1 MAPRKKDHLVQ
12 TALDLFDR
20 DGFTATG
27 IDKILAAAGVAK
39 MTLYNNFKSKDQLIV
54 ATLQSRD
61 LAWRAWFEKTV
72 EELAAAAPGGA
83 GANPSARLTGLFDAL
98 EAWFNQ
104 RGFRGCIF
112 QKASAEFPARKGPIR
127 AAILDHKMQVFA
139 FVRDLCEQA
148 GAADPIVLAGELYL
162 LMEGAIVS
170 AQVTGDRTAALRA
183 RQAAE
188 GIISGALA

>member
-72 EELAAAAPGGA
+72 EDLSDGA
-83 GANPSARLTGLFDAL
+83 TPPARLTALFDAL

-104 RGFRGCIF
+104 RGFRGCLF

-139 FVRDLCEQA
+139 FVRDLCEAA

-170 AQVTGDRTAALRA
+170 AQVTGDKTAALRA

-188 GIISGALA
+188 GIISAARA

>member
-39 MTLYNNFKSKDQLIV
+39 MTLYNNFKSKEALIV
-54 ATLQSRD
+54 ATLKTRD
-61 LAWRAWFEKTV
+61 AAWRNWFESMV
-72 EELAAAAPGGA
+72 EETAPDAAG
-83 GANPSARLTGLFDAL
+83 RLIGLFDAL
-98 EAWFNQ
+98 EAWFSQ
-104 RGFRGCIF
+104 RGFRGCLF

-127 AAILDHKMQVFA
+127 AAILDHKMQVFG
-139 FVRDLCEQA
+139 FVRALSEEA
-148 GAADPIVLAGELYL
+148 GANDPIVLAGELYL

-170 AQVTGDRTAALRA
+170 AQVTGDKTAALRA

-188 GIISGALA
+188 GIISAALA

>member
-20 DGFTATG
+20 EGFTATG

-39 MTLYNNFKSKDQLIV
+39 MTLYNNFKSKDDLIV
-54 ATLQSRD
+54 AALQTRD
-61 LAWRAWFEKTV
+61 AAWRAWFERTV
-72 EELAAAAPGGA
+72 EAAAADPA
-83 GANPSARLTGLFDAL
+83 GRLIGLFDAL
-98 EAWFNQ
+98 ESWFNQ
-104 RGFRGCIF
+104 RGFHGCLF

-127 AAILDHKMQVFA
+127 AAILDHKMRIFA
-139 FVRDLCEQA
+139 FVRGLCEEA
-148 GAADPIVLAGELYL
+148 GAGDPIVLAGELYL

-170 AQVTGDRTAALRA
+170 AQVTGDKTAALRA

-188 GIISGALA
+188 GIVSAALA